1 MNRTAGNIMHD
12 ICHDW
17 AVYISY
23 YFKGLLLLTI
33 NLLMFL
39 FIILRK
45 TFRGKFCYFSICAGY
60 FARQSN
66 STVVSE
72 TNWKEFVY
80 LTLFFP
86 LRRRI
91 YFSLQFGYYS
101 MIRPTFSSL
110 VAYYVPKCW
119 VQKTCDGLYN
129 TGGSTRTSRFGNW
142 AYSWFLFHEG
152 SRLSKNMPR
161 SIFILVN
168 CHFCL
173 WILMTK

>member
-1 MNRTAGNIMHD
+1 MTGRFISLIISKVYCFWQSIYWCFYSFSFLRSSEENFVIFLSAPD
-12 ICHDW
+12 I
-17 AVYISY
+17 SQ
-23 YFKGLLLLTI
+23 G
-33 NLLMFL
+33 
-39 FIILRK
+39 
-45 TFRGKFCYFSICAGY
+45 
-60 FARQSN
+60 QSN

-119 VQKTCDGLYN
+119 VQKHVMAYITLVAQPEPVVLETELIHGYFFTKDLDCPKICHAQFLY
-129 TGGSTRTSRFGNW
+129 
-142 AYSWFLFHEG
+142 
-152 SRLSKNMPR
+152 
-161 SIFILVN
+161 
-168 CHFCL
+168 
-173 WILMTK
+173 

>member
-1 MNRTAGNIMHD
+1 MTGRFISLIISKVYCFWQSIYWCFYSFSFLRSSEENFVIFLSAPD
-12 ICHDW
+12 I
-17 AVYISY
+17 SQ
-23 YFKGLLLLTI
+23 G
-33 NLLMFL
+33 
-39 FIILRK
+39 
-45 TFRGKFCYFSICAGY
+45 
-60 FARQSN
+60 QSN

-119 VQKTCDGLYN
+119 VQKHVMAYITLVAQPEPAVLETELIHGYFFTKDLDCPKICHAQFLY
-129 TGGSTRTSRFGNW
+129 
-142 AYSWFLFHEG
+142 
-152 SRLSKNMPR
+152 
-161 SIFILVN
+161 
-168 CHFCL
+168 
-173 WILMTK
+173 

>member
-1 MNRTAGNIMHD
+1 MTGRFISLIIAKVYCFWQSIYWCFYSFSFLRSSEENFVIFLSAPD
-12 ICHDW
+12 I
-17 AVYISY
+17 SQ
-23 YFKGLLLLTI
+23 G
-33 NLLMFL
+33 
-39 FIILRK
+39 
-45 TFRGKFCYFSICAGY
+45 
-60 FARQSN
+60 QSN

-119 VQKTCDGLYN
+119 VQKHVMAYITLVAQPEPVVLETELIHGYFFTKDLDCPKICHAQFLY
-129 TGGSTRTSRFGNW
+129 
-142 AYSWFLFHEG
+142 
-152 SRLSKNMPR
+152 
-161 SIFILVN
+161 
-168 CHFCL
+168 
-173 WILMTK
+173 

>member
-1 MNRTAGNIMHD
+1 MTGRFISLIISKVYCFWQSIYWCFYSIFFLRPLEENFVIFLSAPD
-12 ICHDW
+12 I
-17 AVYISY
+17 SQ
-23 YFKGLLLLTI
+23 G
-33 NLLMFL
+33 
-39 FIILRK
+39 
-45 TFRGKFCYFSICAGY
+45 
-60 FARQSN
+60 QSN

-119 VQKTCDGLYN
+119 VQKHVMAYITLVAQPEPVVLETELIHGYFFTKDLDCPKIYHAQFLY
-129 TGGSTRTSRFGNW
+129 
-142 AYSWFLFHEG
+142 
-152 SRLSKNMPR
+152 
-161 SIFILVN
+161 
-168 CHFCL
+168 
-173 WILMTK
+173 

>member
-1 MNRTAGNIMHD
+1 MTGRFISLIISKVYCFWQSIYWCFYSIFFLRPLEENFVIFLSAPD
-12 ICHDW
+12 I
-17 AVYISY
+17 SQ
-23 YFKGLLLLTI
+23 G
-33 NLLMFL
+33 
-39 FIILRK
+39 
-45 TFRGKFCYFSICAGY
+45 
-60 FARQSN
+60 QSN

-119 VQKTCDGLYN
+119 VQKHVMAYITLVAQPEPVVLETELIHEYFFTKDLDCPKIYHAQFLY
-129 TGGSTRTSRFGNW
+129 
-142 AYSWFLFHEG
+142 
-152 SRLSKNMPR
+152 
-161 SIFILVN
+161 
-168 CHFCL
+168 
-173 WILMTK
+173 

>member
-1 MNRTAGNIMHD
+1 MTGRFISPIISKVYCFWQSIYWCFYSFSFLRSSEENFVIFLSAPD
-12 ICHDW
+12 I
-17 AVYISY
+17 SQ
-23 YFKGLLLLTI
+23 
-33 NLLMFL
+33 
-39 FIILRK
+39 
-45 TFRGKFCYFSICAGY
+45 
-60 FARQSN
+60 RQSN

-119 VQKTCDGLYN
+119 VQKHVMAYITLVAQPEPVVLETELIHRYFFTKDLDCPKICHAQFLY
-129 TGGSTRTSRFGNW
+129 
-142 AYSWFLFHEG
+142 
-152 SRLSKNMPR
+152 
-161 SIFILVN
+161 
-168 CHFCL
+168 
-173 WILMTK
+173 

>member
-1 MNRTAGNIMHD
+1 MTGRFISLIISKVYCFWQSIYWCFYSLSFVRPSEENFVIFLSAPD
-12 ICHDW
+12 I
-17 AVYISY
+17 SQ
-23 YFKGLLLLTI
+23 G
-33 NLLMFL
+33 
-39 FIILRK
+39 
-45 TFRGKFCYFSICAGY
+45 
-60 FARQSN
+60 QSN

-119 VQKTCDGLYN
+119 LQKHVMAYITLVAQPAEPVVLETELIHGSFFTKDLDCPKICHAQFLY
-129 TGGSTRTSRFGNW
+129 
-142 AYSWFLFHEG
+142 
-152 SRLSKNMPR
+152 
-161 SIFILVN
+161 
-168 CHFCL
+168 
-173 WILMTK
+173 

>member
-1 MNRTAGNIMHD
+1 MTGRFISLIISKVYCFWQSIYWCFYSFSFLRSSEENFVIFLSAPD
-12 ICHDW
+12 I
-17 AVYISY
+17 SQ
-23 YFKGLLLLTI
+23 G
-33 NLLMFL
+33 
-39 FIILRK
+39 
-45 TFRGKFCYFSICAGY
+45 
-60 FARQSN
+60 QSN

-119 VQKTCDGLYN
+119 VQKHVMAYLTLVAQPEPVVLETELIHGYFFTKDLDCPKICHAQFLY
-129 TGGSTRTSRFGNW
+129 
-142 AYSWFLFHEG
+142 
-152 SRLSKNMPR
+152 
-161 SIFILVN
+161 
-168 CHFCL
+168 
-173 WILMTK
+173 

>member
-1 MNRTAGNIMHD
+1 MTGRFISLIISKVYCFWQSIYWCFYSFSFLRSSEENFVIFLSAPD
-12 ICHDW
+12 I
-17 AVYISY
+17 SQ
-23 YFKGLLLLTI
+23 G
-33 NLLMFL
+33 
-39 FIILRK
+39 
-45 TFRGKFCYFSICAGY
+45 
-60 FARQSN
+60 QSN

-119 VQKTCDGLYN
+119 VQKHVM
-129 TGGSTRTSRFGNW
+129 
-142 AYSWFLFHEG
+142 AYITLVAQPEPVVLETELIHGYFYEG
-152 SRLSKNMPR
+152 SRLSKNIPR

-168 CHFCL
+168 CHFCF
-173 WILMTK
+173 WILKTK

>member
-1 MNRTAGNIMHD
+1 MTGRFISLIISKVYCFWQSIYWCFYSLSFVRPSEENFVIFLSAPD
-12 ICHDW
+12 I
-17 AVYISY
+17 SQ
-23 YFKGLLLLTI
+23 G
-33 NLLMFL
+33 
-39 FIILRK
+39 
-45 TFRGKFCYFSICAGY
+45 
-60 FARQSN
+60 QSN

-119 VQKTCDGLYN
+119 VQKHVMAYITLVAQPEPVVLETELIHGYFFTKDLDCPKIYHAQFLY
-129 TGGSTRTSRFGNW
+129 
-142 AYSWFLFHEG
+142 
-152 SRLSKNMPR
+152 
-161 SIFILVN
+161 
-168 CHFCL
+168 
-173 WILMTK
+173 

>member
-1 MNRTAGNIMHD
+1 MTGRFISLIISKVYCFWQSIYWCFYSLSFVRPSEENFVIFLSAPD
-12 ICHDW
+12 I
-17 AVYISY
+17 SQ
-23 YFKGLLLLTI
+23 G
-33 NLLMFL
+33 
-39 FIILRK
+39 
-45 TFRGKFCYFSICAGY
+45 
-60 FARQSN
+60 QSN

-119 VQKTCDGLYN
+119 VQKHVMAYITLVAQPEPVVLETELIHGSFFTKDLDCPKICHAQFLY
-129 TGGSTRTSRFGNW
+129 
-142 AYSWFLFHEG
+142 
-152 SRLSKNMPR
+152 
-161 SIFILVN
+161 
-168 CHFCL
+168 
-173 WILMTK
+173 

>member
-1 MNRTAGNIMHD
+1 MTGRFISLIISKVYCFWQSIYWCFYSIFFLRPLEENFVIFLSAPD
-12 ICHDW
+12 I
-17 AVYISY
+17 SQ
-23 YFKGLLLLTI
+23 G
-33 NLLMFL
+33 
-39 FIILRK
+39 
-45 TFRGKFCYFSICAGY
+45 
-60 FARQSN
+60 QSN

-119 VQKTCDGLYN
+119 VQKHVMAYITLVAQPEPVVLETELIHGYFFTKDLDCPKICHAQFLY
-129 TGGSTRTSRFGNW
+129 
-142 AYSWFLFHEG
+142 
-152 SRLSKNMPR
+152 
-161 SIFILVN
+161 
-168 CHFCL
+168 
-173 WILMTK
+173 

>member
-1 MNRTAGNIMHD
+1 MTFVMTGRFISLIISKVYCFWQSIYWCFYSLSFVRPSEENFVIFLSAAD
-12 ICHDW
+12 I
-17 AVYISY
+17 SQ
-23 YFKGLLLLTI
+23 G
-33 NLLMFL
+33 
-39 FIILRK
+39 
-45 TFRGKFCYFSICAGY
+45 
-60 FARQSN
+60 QSN

-119 VQKTCDGLYN
+119 VQKHVMAYITLVAQPEPVVLETELIHGYFFTKDLDCPKIYHAQFLY
-129 TGGSTRTSRFGNW
+129 
-142 AYSWFLFHEG
+142 
-152 SRLSKNMPR
+152 
-161 SIFILVN
+161 
-168 CHFCL
+168 
-173 WILMTK
+173 

>member
-1 MNRTAGNIMHD
+1 MTGRFISLIISKVYCFWQSIYWCFYSFSFLRSSEENFVIFLSAPD
-12 ICHDW
+12 I
-17 AVYISY
+17 SQ
-23 YFKGLLLLTI
+23 G
-33 NLLMFL
+33 
-39 FIILRK
+39 
-45 TFRGKFCYFSICAGY
+45 
-60 FARQSN
+60 QSN

-119 VQKTCDGLYN
+119 VQKHVMAYITLVAQPEPVVLETKLIHGYFFTKDLDCPKICHAQFLY
-129 TGGSTRTSRFGNW
+129 
-142 AYSWFLFHEG
+142 
-152 SRLSKNMPR
+152 
-161 SIFILVN
+161 
-168 CHFCL
+168 
-173 WILMTK
+173 

>member
-39 FIILRK
+39 FIILCK

-119 VQKTCDGLYN
+119 VQKHVMAYMTLVAQPEPVVLETELIHGSFFTKDLDCPKICHAQFLY
-129 TGGSTRTSRFGNW
+129 
-142 AYSWFLFHEG
+142 
-152 SRLSKNMPR
+152 
-161 SIFILVN
+161 
-168 CHFCL
+168 
-173 WILMTK
+173 

>member
-1 MNRTAGNIMHD
+1 MTGRFISLIISKVYCFWQSIYWCFYSFSFLRSSEENFVIFLSAPD
-12 ICHDW
+12 I
-17 AVYISY
+17 SQ
-23 YFKGLLLLTI
+23 G
-33 NLLMFL
+33 
-39 FIILRK
+39 
-45 TFRGKFCYFSICAGY
+45 
-60 FARQSN
+60 QSN

-119 VQKTCDGLYN
+119 VQKHVMAYITLVAQPEPVVLETELIHGYFFTKDLDCPKIYHAQFLY
-129 TGGSTRTSRFGNW
+129 
-142 AYSWFLFHEG
+142 
-152 SRLSKNMPR
+152 
-161 SIFILVN
+161 
-168 CHFCL
+168 
-173 WILMTK
+173 